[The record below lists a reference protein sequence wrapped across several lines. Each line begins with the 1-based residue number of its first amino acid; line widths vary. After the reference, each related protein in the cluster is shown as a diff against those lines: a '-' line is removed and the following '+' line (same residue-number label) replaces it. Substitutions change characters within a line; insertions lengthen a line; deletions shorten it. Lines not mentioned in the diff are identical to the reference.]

1 MTGDG
6 RRLAFGYLFTVYLLA
21 AASETFISPL
31 FPLIRDDLDLA
42 VSDQAALIAVLTVC
56 IGVAN
61 VAGGW
66 VGSRWSDRLAVRLA
80 AALLSV
86 GAATSGAASGISL
99 LFLGQALIGLGS
111 GLFFGPG
118 LALIGRMYVKTRGRA
133 IASYGLAYSIG
144 LALAAFS
151 SNVGVELW
159 RTVFFVT
166 AVLSGAFAVVTPHL
180 VEAEAGAP
188 GGFFDAA
195 IRYLKTP
202 MYQTAVMTGVAAGTT
217 HYVIIG
223 LTPEHF
229 VGRGAQLALVT
240 GLVGAGR
247 IASIG
252 GKYLSGWSVD
262 RIGGQRTA
270 VILLLTGVGF
280 GALVLLPP
288 GRLGLWAVAP
298 FVCVTAMLFP
308 VSNSIVVEA
317 LPARAS
323 WGAGLYRAVLMLASA
338 LCAAMVSVALRT
350 TTTMTVMIFALA
362 IPLVVA
368 AITERRRRPAAAL
381 LARPT
386 EAM

>member
-1 MTGDG
+1 MTEQG
-6 RRLAFGYLFTVYLLA
+6 RRLAFGYLFVVYLLA

-80 AALLSV
+80 AGLLAL
-86 GAATSGAASGISL
+86 GAATSGAAPGIAL
-99 LFLGQALIGLGS
+99 LFVGQALIGLGS

-118 LALIGRMYVKTRGRA
+118 LALIGRMYVATRGRA
-133 IASYGLAYSIG
+133 IASYGLAYSVG
-144 LALAAFS
+144 LAAAAFS
-151 SNVGVELW
+151 SNAGMELW

-166 AVLSGAFAVVTPHL
+166 AILAATFALATPHL
-180 VEAEAGAP
+180 LEAEAGTP
-188 GGFFDAA
+188 GGFAA
-195 IRYLKTP
+195 AAVGYLKTP

-229 VGRGAQLALVT
+229 VDRGAQLALVT

-247 IASIG
+247 IASIA

-270 VILLLTGVGF
+270 VILLLVGVGL

-288 GRLGLWAVAP
+288 GRMGLWAVAP

-338 LCAAMVSVALRT
+338 ACAALVSVALRST
-350 TTTMTVMIFALA
+350 TTTTVMLVALS

-368 AITERRRRPAAAL
+368 AITERRRRPVAAL

-386 EAM
+386 EVL